1 MTDPV
6 LNVIPETEIK
16 GLFEGLKSD
25 VATLRGQMET
35 DRQTTGLAIEKRA
48 DDLQKALDAVSD
60 FSSRMDELVRK
71 VDQNSFARS
80 FGQSNGELKDA
91 LETYQ
96 AGFKAFDG
104 EDGAKEFDAGCRPSL
119 KNIVEGVFQ
128 AGDDE
133 AASRF
138 HAPRH
143 AAILR
148 VQKAADDAYAIDA
161 MLRAQMDPNE
171 LAAYNARGGIKSTK
185 TWKRYEQI
193 AGTFQKAAG
202 DLIDRTTEV
211 ANWIPTQYSANLYE
225 RVKIG
230 LPLLGLFQEI
240 AMSAGTMELPLDMN
254 DHEAGRVTEIT
265 SNANANPYSDA
276 VFQNSGAIATKATLV
291 AEKLRSRYWVSMDA
305 TEDALI
311 AILPLL
317 NAKHSRNI
325 GEAIEDMIVN
335 GHTAGLDTGGTH
347 FGKTNPPATTDAR
360 YCADGLRKLAL
371 AFTPT
376 PSNRADMGNVKAT
389 VIAIRGIRAAMG
401 EYGMDVS
408 RLAYLFGMFGFVKL
422 LDDSNV
428 LTIEKFGSMATI
440 HTGTMAMVDGC
451 SVMVSRRIPQNAN
464 ATGVIDGVTTNRT
477 LAIAVNKDAF
487 VLGNRR
493 RITLGQ
499 TQHGSSDT
507 VELFAFWRG
516 DFQPIVPTATI
527 AGVGVLYNVAGV

>member
-1 MTDPV
+1 MPDPV
-6 LNVIPETEIK
+6 LNVIPEGEIK
-16 GLFEGLKSD
+16 GALEGLKTD
-25 VATLRGQMET
+25 VASLRGQMEA
-35 DRQTTGLAIEKRA
+35 DRQSTGLAIEKRA

-71 VDQNSFARS
+71 VDQNNFARS

-96 AGFKAFDG
+96 AGFKAFAG
-104 EDGAKEFDAGCRPSL
+104 EDDAKEFDAGTRPSL
-119 KNIVEGVFQ
+119 KHIVEGVFQ
-128 AGDDE
+128 AGDDDVS
-133 AASRF
+133 SRF

-148 VQKAADDAYAIDA
+148 VQKAADDAYAVDA

-185 TWKRYEQI
+185 TWRRYEQI
-193 AGTFQKAAG
+193 ASNFTKAAG

-230 LPLLGLFQEI
+230 LPLLNLFQEI

-254 DHEAGRVTEIT
+254 DHEAGRMAEMT
-265 SNANANPYSDA
+265 SNATANPYADT
-276 VFQNSGAIATKATLV
+276 VFQNSGAIATKATLT
-291 AEKLRSRYWVSMDA
+291 AEKLRSRYWLSMDA
-305 TEDALI
+305 SEDAII

-317 NAKHSRNI
+317 GSKHSRNI
-325 GEAIEDMIVN
+325 GEAIEDAIVN
-335 GHTAGLDTGGTH
+335 GHTAGLDTAGTH
-347 FGKTNPPATTDAR
+347 FGKANPPVDPDAR
-360 YCADGLRKLAL
+360 RCWDGLRKIAL
-371 AFTPT
+371 AYVPT
-376 PSNRADMGNVKAT
+376 PSNRADMGNVKPT
-389 VIAIRGIRAAMG
+389 VVAIRGIRAAMG
-401 EYGMDVS
+401 EYGLDPAQ
-408 RLAYLFGMFGFVKL
+408 LAYLFGLFGFVKL
-422 LDDSNV
+422 LDDTNV
-428 LTIEKFGSMATI
+428 MTVEKFGSLATI
-440 HTGTMAMVDGC
+440 STGTMAMVDGI

-464 ATGVIDGVTTNRT
+464 ATGIIDNVTTNRT
-477 LAIAVNKDAF
+477 LALAVNKNAF

-499 TQHGSSDT
+499 TQHGSSDS

-516 DFQPIVPTATI
+516 DFQPIIPTATI
-527 AGVGVLYNVAGV
+527 AGCGVLYNVAGA